1 MFEGDYRMKHSIL
14 KNGGTVMNVNLGKVL
29 ITCDDDNIASKRI
42 IENNGGIFE
51 SQILKEENQK
61 QLRRYWIAL
70 GV

>member
-1 MFEGDYRMKHSIL
+1 MKHSIL

>member
-1 MFEGDYRMKHSIL
+1 MI
-14 KNGGTVMNVNLGKVL
+14 NLDKVL

-51 SQILKEENQK
+51 SKIFKEENK
-61 QLRRYWIAL
+61 KELRRYWITL